1 LTSKLSCFSIYA
13 DDRPEYSSLHA
24 IFFGPYLLAGIT
36 TGDWDAKS
44 GTSNLVSNWISPVP
58 SSYNSQLTS
67 LIQQSS
73 NKTLFVSNSNFSLT
87 MQDIPLAGSHSSV
100 QATFRI
106 YPQDAK
112 NKQLFFSSHKSNN
125 SKHKS
130 TSTEA
135 YVMIEPFDMPGMV
148 ITNTLNISAT
158 KGSDSTFKLISG
170 LDGTA
175 NSISLELGTKQGCY
189 FSTGTVDYS
198 TGKKIQV
205 ICRGSSQITDDVTF
219 KRAATFVPV
228 NGARQYNPLSFVA
241 KGQKRNFLLEPLM
254 GLQDEF
260 YTVYFN
266 VGV

>member
-1 LTSKLSCFSIYA
+1 
-13 DDRPEYSSLHA
+13 
-24 IFFGPYLLAGIT
+24 
-36 TGDWDAKS
+36 
-44 GTSNLVSNWISPVP
+44 
-58 SSYNSQLTS
+58 
-67 LIQQSS
+67 
-73 NKTLFVSNSNFSLT
+73 

-112 NKQLFFSSHKSNN
+112 TKQFFISSRKSNK

-148 ITNTLNISAT
+148 ITNTLSISGT
-158 KGSDSTFKLISG
+158 KGSDSTFRLIPG

-175 NSISLELGTKQGCY
+175 DSISLELGSKQGCY
-189 FSTGTVDYS
+189 ISTGTVDS
-198 TGKKIQV
+198 TGKKLQV

-219 KRAATFVPV
+219 KKAATFVPV

-266 VGV
+266 VGA